1 MALLVL
7 GRVVACIYL
16 EESKSSIVRHKTT
29 KNTYDDQ
36 NDLRV
41 DGNSPQTDGHI
52 GRVIPRISEQWLE
65 RESRPNSLQD
75 PFLKSW
81 LVNVPPP

>member
-1 MALLVL
+1 MAMLVL

-29 KNTYDDQ
+29 GNTYDDQ

-41 DGNSPQTDGHI
+41 DGNSPQTNGHI
-52 GRVIPRISEQWLE
+52 GRVIPRISEQWFGKRKYTKLLA
-65 RESRPNSLQD
+65 RSISYLGCA
-75 PFLKSW
+75 
-81 LVNVPPP
+81 